1 MANEMIG
8 TTESS
13 AIVPEVWSAVFL
25 ETLVDRLPFNDC
37 VDYRW
42 QGEIQ
47 ALGDIINISQ
57 IPEFDA
63 ASELAEGAAA
73 DADSVTVTGQQ
84 LTINNRIHKDF
95 IVTKK
100 SQLQSLPFMDELR
113 SKAIYAIMKR
123 MQQIIIDDISPSAA
137 TPDHVI
143 SYDSG
148 STLALADILEAK
160 ELLDTAN
167 VAEDMRSGVMG
178 AAQWNDLFNISGFT
192 SRDFIPAGS
201 PLTSGS
207 IQTPIAGFM
216 PKMTNVVGSTSY
228 WFHHSFMAVA
238 IQEALNISV
247 YDLGV
252 EGVRAARVNVD
263 LLMGNLQV
271 DNTRVVSVA

>member
-1 MANEMIG
+1 MANEIIG

-271 DNTRVVSVA
+271 DNTRVVSIA